1 MRITARQAALV
12 CLTMACAIIALAP
25 GAAGQSGRT
34 SGKSI
39 DTIAEDAARP
49 PVSVVLPDS
58 LSGSERDA
66 LRPLLESSNWTFQ
79 VFGLLRLERFDTE
92 ITAPILRAFAQSPDW
107 QVRCFVIRQAI
118 RTGVTLPD
126 DLFDEEENPRVM
138 RSALRYGV
146 TIDPD
151 RVTRAAN
158 RLMSVR
164 ALDELL
170 LGLEL
175 AQATDDPALRKEA
188 NARLERLL
196 RNLDAMTTAVVARRL
211 ACLLGVSPAPMT
223 PEDWREWYALQS
235 GGAELAPSSYASM
248 RLKREPRSRISE
260 IEPETLV
267 RLRDYLDAL
276 RQEDL
281 DVAIVMDCTS
291 SMLPMIN
298 QTRAEVD
305 NFIVFLND
313 IARGMRLGFIAY
325 RDHDN
330 PPVWEGVPLTDDVQ
344 KIRRFLFDVDITGGR
359 DLPEAVFDGLAA
371 TLQLRWDESAKKQVV
386 LVGDARPHDDDAYK
400 IFEVLDTL
408 GRSRITVHAVHVLME
423 IPEQLNQR
431 LSEPD
436 RAVYREHNTRTAT
449 AFKDI
454 AVRGGGDLATLGTSD
469 RLVPAI
475 MHLTLHEDWW
485 AIFDEFYDHYLTLC
499 R

>member
-1 MRITARQAALV
+1 
-12 CLTMACAIIALAP
+12 
-25 GAAGQSGRT
+25 
-34 SGKSI
+34 
-39 DTIAEDAARP
+39 
-49 PVSVVLPDS
+49 
-58 LSGSERDA
+58 
-66 LRPLLESSNWTFQ
+66 LRPLLESPNWTFQ
-79 VFGLLRLERFDTE
+79 VFGLLRLERFEAET
-92 ITAPILRAFAQSPDW
+92 TAPILRAFARSPAW
-107 QVRCFVIRQAI
+107 QVRCFAIRQAM
-118 RTGVTLPD
+118 RTGVTLSA
-126 DLFDEEENPRVM
+126 DLFADEDNPRVM

-146 TIDPD
+146 TIDPE
-151 RVTRAAN
+151 RIARAAHA
-158 RLMSVR
+158 LMAMR
-164 ALDELL
+164 AVDELL

-175 AQATDDPALRKEA
+175 AQATDDAALRKEA

-196 RNLDAMTTAVVARRL
+196 RNLDAMTTAVVSRRL
-211 ACLLGVSPAPMT
+211 ACLLGVTPAPT
-223 PEDWREWYALQS
+223 SPDEWRDWYALQD
-235 GGAELAPSSYASM
+235 GAVELAPSSYASFLLQ
-248 RLKREPRSRISE
+248 RAPKSHISE
-260 IEPETLV
+260 IDPETLV

-313 IARGMRLGFIAY
+313 IARGMRLGFVAY

-330 PPVWEGVPLTDDVQ
+330 PPVWEGVPLSDDVQ
-344 KIRRFLFDVDITGGR
+344 KIRRFLFDVRITGGR

-408 GRSRITVHAVHVLME
+408 GRARITVHAVHVLME
-423 IPEQLNQR
+423 IPEQLNRR
-431 LSEPD
+431 LSEAD
-436 RAVYREHNTRTAT
+436 RALYREHNERTAT

-485 AIFDEFYDHYLTLC
+485 TAFDEFYDHYLTLC